1 MQCNL
6 LHKEIPM
13 NKINHT
19 NSVNNKTSAC
29 KGKQV
34 HCIRS
39 GTKALLV
46 ALAMLGT
53 FEGVSGMKYYCPSEE
68 EKETD
73 ETVIKTLKEN
83 PDLTTIYFSD
93 RGTVTTKMITA
104 IVKHC
109 QKVESLDFTDCS
121 FDDINDLEQLVNC
134 EQLEE
139 LTLEGCGDD
148 VTDDIISSIIGKGN
162 GCPLRVLNLQGCG
175 NIGDSLMYDICSYCE
190 KIESVNV
197 AGCNVTIDGIKAL
210 LKRTPNCLDT
220 AKNEQKTNDL
230 LEDINSKR
238 KRQMTPETLKK
249 KLESDYS
256 LWEIIWD
263 EVDEENMEK
272 LEGKMTGIFSNVI
285 RMSDDS

>member
-1 MQCNL
+1 
-6 LHKEIPM
+6 M

-83 PDLTTIYFSD
+83 KDLTSIDLSN

-148 VTDDIISSIIGKGN
+148 VTDDIISSIIEGDNKLLPK
-162 GCPLRVLNLQGCG
+162 CPLRVLNLKGCG
-175 NIGDSLMYDICSYCE
+175 KIGDGLMDDICEYCK

-197 AGCNVTIDGIKAL
+197 LGCNVTIDGIKAL
-210 LKRTPNCLDT
+210 TKRTPNYLNSL
-220 AKNEQKTNDL
+220 KFEQKLSDP
-230 LEDINSKR
+230 EDNSNADIK
-238 KRQMTPETLKK
+238 KVEKLKK
-249 KLESDYS
+249 KLESDYN
-256 LWEIIWD
+256 LTEIKWD
-263 EVDEENMEK
+263 GAEDEDIDK
-272 LEGKMTGIFSNVI
+272 LEKKMPGIFSNVI
-285 RMSDDS
+285 SSNEN